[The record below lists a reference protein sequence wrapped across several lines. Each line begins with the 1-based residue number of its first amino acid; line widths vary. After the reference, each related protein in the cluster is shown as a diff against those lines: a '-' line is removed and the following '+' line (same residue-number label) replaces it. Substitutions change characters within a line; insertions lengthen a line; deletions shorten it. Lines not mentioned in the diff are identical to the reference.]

1 MGEIFHQGSCLGE
14 IKMDSRCWLFHAHA
28 SRCPRAP
35 SQRDAPPPGFHGA
48 AGVFQRWRASPPM
61 RFRGCRS
68 AVETLVQKGGGRN
81 CASGR
86 AKSPKFRGQF
96 QKSRILCRKALK
108 IAFAYDG
115 EQHFKFPNGFHKSQ
129 EAFEK
134 LQADDAKKTLLCE
147 QHGIK
152 LYRVPCG
159 VKFKALPRQYQQG

>member
-1 MGEIFHQGSCLGE
+1 
-14 IKMDSRCWLFHAHA
+14 
-28 SRCPRAP
+28 
-35 SQRDAPPPGFHGA
+35 
-48 AGVFQRWRASPPM
+48 M

-96 QKSRILCRKALK
+96 QKSRILYRKALR